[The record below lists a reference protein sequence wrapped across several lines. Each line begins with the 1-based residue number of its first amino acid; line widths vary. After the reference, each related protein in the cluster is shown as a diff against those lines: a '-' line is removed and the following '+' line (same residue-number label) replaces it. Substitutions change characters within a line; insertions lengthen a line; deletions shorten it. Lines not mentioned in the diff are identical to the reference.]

1 MQLSLL
7 YVSNWCYCKGQKAKE
22 LFFLAAAY
30 RASFSTEVVFK
41 QQEILLFFD
50 YQNKTLLKHIT

>member
-22 LFFLAAAY
+22 VFLAAAY

-41 QQEILLFFD
+41 QQEILLVFD
-50 YQNKTLLKHIT
+50 YQNKTLLKDIT